1 MQILT
6 RSNLPP
12 RSCRRRGRGY
22 YKTGGGD
29 VFMADPKISKQRAVV
44 QGGWVLCPVTW
55 AKIGALEKGAHGSGV
70 APYCPKCKASHPVI
84 LKEP

>member
-1 MQILT
+1 
-6 RSNLPP
+6 
-12 RSCRRRGRGY
+12 
-22 YKTGGGD
+22 
-29 VFMADPKISKQRAVV
+29 MADPKISKQRAVV

-55 AKIGALEKGAHGSGV
+55 AKIGALEKGAHGSEV